1 MKFDVPNR
9 SEFVLQEHEGVEG
22 GGWRGDLPGNN
33 TSSSP
38 RQILRK
44 CILYI

>member
-22 GGWRGDLPGNN
+22 GIFQEITPAQVPD
-33 TSSSP
+33 
-38 RQILRK
+38 K
-44 CILYI
+44 F

>member
-22 GGWRGDLPGNN
+22 GGVEGG
-33 TSSSP
+33 SS
-38 RQILRK
+38 RK
-44 CILYI
+44 

>member
-22 GGWRGDLPGNN
+22 GGGGGGIFQEITPAQVLD
-33 TSSSP
+33 
-38 RQILRK
+38 K
-44 CILYI
+44 F